1 MCGNALDSRGKPA
14 VSPIAVARLST
25 REKQKRGDFETP
37 PYPIE
42 GRQSNYTE
50 FCRHCVVNLSL
61 YEVLVTFVS
70 NLAFCNQALF

>member
-1 MCGNALDSRGKPA
+1 MCGNSLNSRGKPA

-37 PYPIE
+37 PYPTG

-50 FCRHCVVNLSL
+50 FCRH
-61 YEVLVTFVS
+61 
-70 NLAFCNQALF
+70 